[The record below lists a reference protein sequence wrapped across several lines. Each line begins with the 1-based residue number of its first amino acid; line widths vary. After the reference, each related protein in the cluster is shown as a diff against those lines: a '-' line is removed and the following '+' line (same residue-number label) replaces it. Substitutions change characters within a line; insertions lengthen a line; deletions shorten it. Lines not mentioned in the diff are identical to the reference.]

1 MTNTRWTAL
10 LAILW
15 LIAFDLAAAEIQIRH
30 DGLALNGRLFQPEER
45 GLSNGVLLI
54 VHDTLT
60 SNDADGIAGL
70 QSHLLH
76 HGLASLAINLTL
88 GVDDRRGPY
97 DCARPHFHRHQDAV
111 GEIAAWMDWLGRSAP
126 GGVTLVGYGRG
137 ANQAAQYAIK
147 HADERLQGLVMA
159 APMLFDR
166 ARIASAYQSRSQ
178 FPLAPITR
186 HARNLMIKRKS
197 RELLYRIEFLSCTQ
211 SDVSA
216 GSVLSYYAEDRNQ
229 HTPHL
234 LPAIAKPVLVVAAG
248 YDPQVDQLIQEV
260 GPLADGEHLQ
270 LQMVEA
276 SDARFG
282 GSNAEQLANAIIRF
296 MARGETA
303 SVTAASL
310 VD

>member
-1 MTNTRWTAL
+1 MTHTRLIGL
-10 LAILW
+10 LAMLW
-15 LIAFDLAAAEIQIRH
+15 LMTFDLTAAEVQIRH

-45 GLSNGVLLI
+45 GLSNGVVLI

-111 GEIAAWMDWLGRSAP
+111 GEIAAWMEWLARSAP
-126 GGVTLVGYGRG
+126 NGVTLVGYGRG
-137 ANQAAQYAIK
+137 ANQVAQYAVK
-147 HADERLQGLVMA
+147 FADDRLRGVVMA

-166 ARIASAYQSRSQ
+166 ARIASAYESRSE
-178 FPLAPITR
+178 FPLDPITR
-186 HARNLMIKRKS
+186 HARDLVIKRKS
-197 RELLYRIEFLSCTQ
+197 RELLYQIAFLNCTQ

-229 HTPHL
+229 HTPYL
-234 LPAIAKPVLVVAAG
+234 LPSIAQPVLVVAAG
-248 YDPQVDQLIQEV
+248 SDPQVKQLVQEV
-260 GPLADGEHLQ
+260 APLADGEHLQ
-270 LQMVEA
+270 LQMVEEA
-276 SDARFG
+276 DARFDG
-282 GSNAEQLANAIIRF
+282 NTAEQLAKAVVRF
-296 MARGETA
+296 VVTRETA
-303 SVTAASL
+303 SVTAANL
-310 VD
+310 VK